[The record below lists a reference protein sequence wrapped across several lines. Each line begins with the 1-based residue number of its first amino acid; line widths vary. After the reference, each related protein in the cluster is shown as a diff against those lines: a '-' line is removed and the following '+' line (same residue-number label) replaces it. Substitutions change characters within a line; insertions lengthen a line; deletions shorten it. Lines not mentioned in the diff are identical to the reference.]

1 MKLSKG
7 ILIVIEGIDGAGKTT
22 QAEILLEKLE
32 EKGFETASYREPSE
46 SKWGREIKRKAALPD
61 SISPE
66 EELDL
71 FLKDRRENVEK
82 NLKPGLE
89 EKKVIVLDRYY
100 YSTIAYQGARG
111 IDLEMLRRINE
122 DFAVRPDLVFILDVD
137 AQKGLKRIENRKNK
151 DMLFEQE
158 EYLVKV
164 RKIFRSIQGEN
175 IFLVDAQRP
184 EDEIS
189 REVEEITF
197 GYIEKFLC

>member
-22 QAEILLEKLE
+22 QAEILLEKLK
-32 EKGFETASYREPSE
+32 EKGLDTACYREPSE
-46 SKWGREIKRKAALPD
+46 SKWGRDIKRKAALPD

-71 FLKDRRENVEK
+71 FLKDRRENIEK
-82 NLKPGLE
+82 NLKPGLD
-89 EKKVIVLDRYY
+89 EKKIIVLDRYY

-111 IDLEMLRRINE
+111 IDPEMLRRINE
-122 DFAVRPDLVFILDVD
+122 EFAVRPDLVFILDVD

-151 DMLFEQE
+151 DMLFERE

-164 RKIFRSIQGEN
+164 RKIFLSIRGEN
-175 IFLVDAQRP
+175 IFLLDAQRP

-189 REVEEITF
+189 REIEEITF
-197 GYIEKFLC
+197 GYIEKFLG

>member
-22 QAEILLEKLE
+22 QAEILLEKLK
-32 EKGFETASYREPSE
+32 EKGFDTACYREPSG
-46 SKWGREIKRKAALPD
+46 SKWGCEIKRKAALPD

-89 EKKVIVLDRYY
+89 EKKIIVLDRYY

-111 IDLEMLRRINE
+111 IDPEMLRRINE

-137 AQKGLKRIENRKNK
+137 ARKGLKRIENRKNK
-151 DMLFEQE
+151 DMLFERE

-164 RKIFRSIQGEN
+164 RKIFLSIRGEN

-189 REVEEITF
+189 REIEGITF